1 MKKLVLMLLLAAPV
15 LFSSCSKEE
24 TTIAGFD
31 PFANIE
37 FDKRLP
43 VSKSDLV
50 KYEVMRT
57 LDNDKYEFIVFK
69 SNVAGVLTTD
79 LNNVPKT
86 YVYCP
91 EWGISNDNL
100 TFVPENGSPV
110 SYAISKEYKK
120 TSANSYTVKVYLK
133 DGNGKEAAYDVVDDG
148 SNHSSATEIW
158 NVINTSRKNQE

>member
-24 TTIAGFD
+24 TTISGND
-31 PFANIE
+31 PFANMV
-37 FDKRLP
+37 FDKRLS

-50 KYEVMRT
+50 KFEVMRT

-79 LNNVPKT
+79 LKNVPKT

-120 TSANSYTVKVYLK
+120 TSANSYTVTVYLK

-148 SNHSSATEIW
+148 SNHESATEIW
-158 NVINTSRKNQE
+158 NVINKSRNNQE

>member
-24 TTIAGFD
+24 TTIGGND
-31 PFANIE
+31 PFANMV
-37 FDKRLP
+37 FDKRLS
-43 VSKSDLV
+43 VSKSDLL
-50 KYEVMRT
+50 KFEVMRT

-69 SNVAGVLTTD
+69 SSVAGVLTTD

-158 NVINTSRKNQE
+158 NVINTSRKNQQ

>member
-24 TTIAGFD
+24 TTIAGID

>member
-1 MKKLVLMLLLAAPV
+1 MLLLAAPV

-57 LDNDKYEFIVFK
+57 LDNGNYEYIVFK

-79 LNNVPKT
+79 LQNKPLT
-86 YVYCP
+86 YVYCS
-91 EWGISNDNL
+91 EWGVSSNTL
-100 TFVPENGSPV
+100 TFVPENGTAV
-110 SYAISKEYKK
+110 SYTISKEYKK
-120 TSANSYTVKVYLK
+120 ASASSYTLTVYLK
-133 DGNGKEAAYDVVDDG
+133 DSKGKEVAYDVTDDG
-148 SNHSSATEIW
+148 SNHTIASEVWDI
-158 NVINTSRKNQE
+158 INKSRNKQ

>member
-1 MKKLVLMLLLAAPV
+1 MLLLAAPV

-79 LNNVPKT
+79 LQNKPLT

-91 EWGISNDNL
+91 EWGVSSNTL
-100 TFVPENGSPV
+100 TFVPENGTAV
-110 SYAISKEYKK
+110 TYTISKEYKK
-120 TSANSYTVKVYLK
+120 ASASSYTLTVYLK
-133 DGNGKEAAYDVVDDG
+133 DSKGQEAAYDVTDDG
-148 SNHSSATEIW
+148 SNHSVASEVWDI
-158 NVINTSRKNQE
+158 INKSRNKQ

>member
-24 TTIAGFD
+24 TTIGGND
-31 PFANIE
+31 PFANMV
-37 FDKRLP
+37 FDKRLS
-43 VSKSDLV
+43 VSKSDLL
-50 KYEVMRT
+50 KFEVMRT

-120 TSANSYTVKVYLK
+120 ISANSYTITVYLK

-148 SNHSSATEIW
+148 SNHSSAIEIW
-158 NVINTSRKNQE
+158 NVINTSRNNQE

>member
-1 MKKLVLMLLLAAPV
+1 MLLLAAPV

-57 LDNDKYEFIVFK
+57 LDNDKYKFIVFQ

-79 LNNVPKT
+79 LNNIPKT
-86 YVYCP
+86 YDYYP
-91 EWGISNDNL
+91 EWGVSSNTL
-100 TFVPENGSPV
+100 TFVPENGTAV
-110 SYAISKEYKK
+110 TYTISKEYKK
-120 TSANSYTVKVYLK
+120 ASASSYTLTVYLK
-133 DGNGKEAAYDVVDDG
+133 DSKGKEAAYDVTDDG
-148 SNHSSATEIW
+148 SNHSVARGIW
-158 NVINTSRKNQE
+158 DIINAQRNK

>member
-24 TTIAGFD
+24 TTVGGND
-31 PFANIE
+31 PFANMV
-37 FDKRLP
+37 FDKRLS

-50 KYEVMRT
+50 KFEVMRT
-57 LDNDKYEFIVFK
+57 LDNGKYEFIVFK

-120 TSANSYTVKVYLK
+120 ISANSYTITVYLK

>member
-1 MKKLVLMLLLAAPV
+1 MLLLAAPV

-24 TTIAGFD
+24 TTIGGND
-31 PFANIE
+31 PFANMV
-37 FDKRLP
+37 FDKRLS
-43 VSKSDLV
+43 VSKSDLL
-50 KYEVMRT
+50 KFEVMRT
-57 LDNDKYEFIVFK
+57 LDNGKYEFIVFK

-120 TSANSYTVKVYLK
+120 ASASSYTLTVYLK
-133 DGNGKEAAYDVVDDG
+133 DSKGKEAAYDVTDDG
-148 SNHSSATEIW
+148 SNHSVASGIW
-158 NVINTSRKNQE
+158 DIINAQRNK

>member
-1 MKKLVLMLLLAAPV
+1 MLLLAAPV

-57 LDNDKYEFIVFK
+57 LDNDKYEFIVFQ

-79 LNNVPKT
+79 LNNLPKT
-86 YVYCP
+86 YDYYP
-91 EWGISNDNL
+91 EWGISSNTL
-100 TFVPENGSPV
+100 TFVPENGTAV
-110 SYAISKEYKK
+110 SY
-120 TSANSYTVKVYLK
+120 TLTVYLK
-133 DGNGKEAAYDVVDDG
+133 DSKGQEAAYDVTDDG
-148 SNHSSATEIW
+148 SNHSVASGIW
-158 NVINTSRKNQE
+158 DIINAQRNK

>member
-15 LFSSCSKEE
+15 LFSSCSKEDN
-24 TTIAGFD
+24 D
-31 PFANIE
+31 PFANMV
-37 FDKRLP
+37 FDKRLS

-50 KYEVMRT
+50 KFEVMRT
-57 LDNDKYEFIVFK
+57 LDNGKYEFIVFK

>member
-24 TTIAGFD
+24 TTIGGND
-31 PFANIE
+31 PFANMV
-37 FDKRLP
+37 FDKRLS
-43 VSKSDLV
+43 VSKSDLL
-50 KYEVMRT
+50 KFEVMRT
-57 LDNDKYEFIVFK
+57 LDNGKYEFIVFK

-158 NVINTSRKNQE
+158 NVINTSRKKQE

>member
-1 MKKLVLMLLLAAPV
+1 MKKLFLMLLLAAPV

-24 TTIAGFD
+24 TTIAGND

-43 VSKSDLV
+43 VSKSDLIQF
-50 KYEVMRT
+50 EIMRT

-79 LNNVPKT
+79 LNNRPKT

-91 EWGISNDNL
+91 EWGISNNNL
-100 TFVPENGSPV
+100 TLVPENGTAD
-110 SYAISKEYKK
+110 SYTISKEYKK
-120 TSANSYTVKVYLK
+120 ASASSYTVTVYLK
-133 DGNGKEAAYDVVDDG
+133 DSNGKEAAYDVVDDG
-148 SNHSSATEIW
+148 SNHSVASEVW
-158 NVINTSRKNQE
+158 NVINAERKK

>member
-1 MKKLVLMLLLAAPV
+1 MQSQ
-15 LFSSCSKEE
+15 LFNL
-24 TTIAGFD
+24 I
-31 PFANIE
+31 I
-37 FDKRLP
+37 
-43 VSKSDLV
+43 
-50 KYEVMRT
+50 
-57 LDNDKYEFIVFK
+57 
-69 SNVAGVLTTD
+69 VAGVLTTD

-120 TSANSYTVKVYLK
+120 ISANSYTITVYLK

-158 NVINTSRKNQE
+158 NVINTSRNNQE